1 VDWIIIYQ
9 LIAILELENPTKTVA
24 ITTTTTITIT
34 TEIIII
40 TNQLPVTIVED

>member
-9 LIAILELENPTKTVA
+9 LIAILELENPTTTKA
-24 ITTTTTITIT
+24 IITATTNTTT